1 MGSLLAL
8 LPLLKGQVVELSSAT
23 RDQLE
28 ELQLEGDLLEVSLD
42 QTHII
47 SRVLQAASD
56 PPRETLQTLI
66 QVRKMNCDLLLII
79 IFLLI
84 STEN

>member
-8 LPLLKGQVVELSSAT
+8 LPFLKGHAVELSSAT
-23 RDQLE
+23 RSQLE

-47 SRVLQAASD
+47 NRVLQAASD
-56 PPRETLQTLI
+56 PPRETLHTLI
-66 QVRKMNCDLLLII
+66 QVRILNLILL
-79 IFLLI
+79 FK
-84 STEN
+84 